1 MAKAGQDLLIE
12 NGFEVV
18 SIGDYSGVK
27 SDNTKILVSKRG
39 MGEDIKKIVKNSDIV
54 YDPSL
59 DSNYDIIIVI
69 GKKGL
74 D

>member
-1 MAKAGQDLLIE
+1 
-12 NGFEVV
+12 
-18 SIGDYSGVK
+18 
-27 SDNTKILVSKRG
+27 

-59 DSNYDIIIVI
+59 DSNYDIIVVV